1 MMSKRNNGIP
11 NVFTRR
17 EFSGRLA
24 TFLSAVGI
32 AGTAFAATG
41 SRDAAG
47 SAGDE
52 EISHAAES
60 IHQETV
66 LIASRK
72 RVYEALHRDQTVRQD
87 HRAYWSHEVHAPG
100 RHPTSDLCINPVK

>member
-1 MMSKRNNGIP
+1 MSKRNNGIP

-60 IHQETV
+60 IHQDCSQGEPQAR
-66 LIASRK
+66 LRSA
-72 RVYEALHRDQTVRQD
+72 HRDQTVRQD

-100 RHPTSDLCINPVK
+100 RHPTPDLCINPVK